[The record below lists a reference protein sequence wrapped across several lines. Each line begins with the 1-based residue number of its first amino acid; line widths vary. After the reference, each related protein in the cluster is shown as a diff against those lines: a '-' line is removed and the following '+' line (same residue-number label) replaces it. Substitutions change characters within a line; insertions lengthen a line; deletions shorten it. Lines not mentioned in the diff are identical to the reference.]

1 MSKGT
6 CMIAAVRRIAVTG
19 AVAAACAA
27 AVATVGYTASSH
39 DDAPATAVADTQP
52 GYAVEDFNYPQA
64 DKIEAEQG
72 IVLKRGDGH
81 IVLAECG
88 SETGL
93 LEVYSR
99 VNSKVCFRATGTSG
113 YLSLEIESVYG
124 VKGAGSQ
131 DADLTLKAP
140 DETPQEVNVPANSF
154 TPVGESIDPDQR
166 DHILV
171 EIRTSK

>member
-1 MSKGT
+1 MNVARRT
-6 CMIAAVRRIAVTG
+6 IATG

-27 AVATVGYTASSH
+27 AVVAATYGGGAGQSPT
-39 DDAPATAVADTQP
+39 TAVADSQP
-52 GYAVEDFNYPQA
+52 GYAVEDYNYPQA
-64 DKIEAEQG
+64 DKIEAERG

-93 LEVYSR
+93 LEIYTR
-99 VNSKVCFRATGTSG
+99 ANSMVCFRTTGTSG

-124 VKGAGSQ
+124 AKGASGM

-140 DETPQEVNVPANSF
+140 DEDVQEVSVPKDAF
-154 TPVGESIDPDQR
+154 TPVGESIDPEGR
-166 DHILV
+166 SHVLV
-171 EIRTSK
+171 EIVTSA

>member
-1 MSKGT
+1 MNVARRT
-6 CMIAAVRRIAVTG
+6 IATG

-27 AVATVGYTASSH
+27 AVVAATYGGGTGQS
-39 DDAPATAVADTQP
+39 PTTAVADSQP
-52 GYAVEDFNYPQA
+52 GYAVEDYNYPQA
-64 DKIEAEQG
+64 DKIEAERG

-93 LEVYSR
+93 LEIYTR
-99 VNSKVCFRATGTSG
+99 ANSMVCFRTTGTSG

-124 VKGAGSQ
+124 AKGASDM

-140 DETPQEVNVPANSF
+140 DEDVQEVSVPKDAF
-154 TPVGESIDPDQR
+154 TPVGESIDPEGR
-166 DHILV
+166 SHVLV
-171 EIRTSK
+171 EIVTSA